1 MQNHAG
7 PKEHEKED
15 KKNML
20 RTELVRVCLVPGA
33 SNAGC
38 NSGPIGQVD
47 FIGNFIILSVLSSV
61 QLCDRGIRA
70 PDTCKVYRV

>member
-7 PKEHEKED
+7 PKKHEKKD

-20 RTELVRVCLVPGA
+20 RTERVRVCLVPWA

-38 NSGPIGQVD
+38 NSGPTGQVD
-47 FIGNFIILSVLSSV
+47 FMDTFIILSV
-61 QLCDRGIRA
+61 
-70 PDTCKVYRV
+70 